1 LRPLSFEEEKTMQTI
16 DVLKALYPGLDV
28 FQDVNLVQTS
38 AGVVIGHWNAA
49 KLGPQPTMEELEAR
63 AKDLPPP
70 PPPPPTIE
78 ERLAKLE
85 TDVST
90 LKGAKI

>member
-1 LRPLSFEEEKTMQTI
+1 MVMDLGSTM
-16 DVLKALYPGLDV
+16 ARLYPTAEPFRDY
-28 FQDVNLVQTS
+28 LVKDD
-38 AGVVIGHWNAA
+38 GHGQYLAVWNAA

>member
-1 LRPLSFEEEKTMQTI
+1 VVGIEN
-16 DVLKALYPGLDV
+16 VLVKLYGGTNMPTDDWLFADGAI
-28 FQDVNLVQTS
+28 TK
-38 AGVVIGHWNAA
+38 WNAA

>member
-1 LRPLSFEEEKTMQTI
+1 MNIKDLLFR
-16 DVLKALYPGLDV
+16 LYPDILWILGHPYNDFEIV
-28 FQDVNLVQTS
+28 D
-38 AGVVIGHWNAA
+38 GVIVKWNAA
-49 KLGPQPTMEELEAR
+49 KLGPQPTVEFLEAR

>member
-1 LRPLSFEEEKTMQTI
+1 MVTIQEAVRHSF
-16 DVLKALYPGLDV
+16 PG
-28 FQDVNLVQTS
+28 VQEPFEVS
-38 AGVVIGHWNAA
+38 FHYDKEGRLQIGRWDEA
-49 KLGPQPTMEELEAR
+49 KLGPRPTMEELEAR